1 LAGCFFCLAFLFGWL
16 FHLLFCLNQD
26 LQDIRDF
33 QDGTLMCSG
42 RFSGS
47 GFFGWLVVWLV
58 VFFVWLFCLAC
69 CFTFFLSEPGFTGY

>member
-1 LAGCFFCLAFLFGWL
+1 MTLLFNPS
-16 FHLLFCLNQD
+16 FCLNQD

-33 QDGTLMCSG
+33 QDGRLMCSC

-47 GFFGWLVVWLV
+47 GFLVGLLFGWL
-58 VFFVWLFCLAC
+58 FFVWLFCLAC